1 MAYTQANDD
10 CVGKFYKHQ
19 PLDSEKHQI
28 RLLKLRNS
36 SEDTV
41 DYRLITFD
49 FESAPSCVAL
59 SYTWGDER
67 PTGSVSIDGKEFEIR
82 MNLLNFLRT
91 YEVDGYLW
99 VDQISIDQ
107 SNPEER
113 NHQVKMMWK
122 IYSRCDYV
130 LVWLRNETTCTPST
144 NQAALD
150 FNNGVQSYL
159 KHGRREDGSS
169 DDKKSFD
176 WPTLALLHNSYFD
189 RLWIVQELLLNKH
202 VRILVEGN
210 VWISWESLRTKRE
223 ELGDKIQK
231 VLPSTNWMVETQLL
245 RHIFASHTDV
255 NVTYYTTLSVGR
267 FCDKKCQ
274 DPRDKV
280 YGLMALVQP
289 SSRVEI
295 DYTKSKHQV
304 FLDAVM
310 SMIREYWYLRH
321 EPSDRGF
328 QLHPVKWYFR
338 TSLGSSWSLAQAMA
352 FTGLETSGLRS
363 FVECIWERVLRY
375 EVTAKSRGLQ
385 VDAETHCITSVGYEP
400 EMRQLSINKRLES
413 TCNRWWYKLEGNRYY
428 HDCKEWSGKAKLQE
442 YTVPDDVRYSKPG
455 LGKKLLTRNDR
466 ITVERELLQQISP
479 SIVEWFAFKLC
490 DENASVSNNITP
502 YSEPNTVDIEV
513 VRGPRALGS
522 IS

>member
-1 MAYTQANDD
+1 
-10 CVGKFYKHQ
+10 
-19 PLDSEKHQI
+19 
-28 RLLKLRNS
+28 
-36 SEDTV
+36 
-41 DYRLITFD
+41 
-49 FESAPSCVAL
+49 
-59 SYTWGDER
+59 
-67 PTGSVSIDGKEFEIR
+67 
-82 MNLLNFLRT
+82 
-91 YEVDGYLW
+91 
-99 VDQISIDQ
+99 
-107 SNPEER
+107 
-113 NHQVKMMWK
+113 
-122 IYSRCDYV
+122 
-130 LVWLRNETTCTPST
+130 
-144 NQAALD
+144 
-150 FNNGVQSYL
+150 
-159 KHGRREDGSS
+159 
-169 DDKKSFD
+169 
-176 WPTLALLHNSYFD
+176 
-189 RLWIVQELLLNKH
+189 
-202 VRILVEGN
+202 
-210 VWISWESLRTKRE
+210 
-223 ELGDKIQK
+223 
-231 VLPSTNWMVETQLL
+231 
-245 RHIFASHTDV
+245 
-255 NVTYYTTLSVGR
+255 
-267 FCDKKCQ
+267 
-274 DPRDKV
+274 
-280 YGLMALVQP
+280 
-289 SSRVEI
+289 
-295 DYTKSKHQV
+295 
-304 FLDAVM
+304 M

>member
-49 FESAPSCVAL
+49 FESAPSYVAL

-245 RHIFASHTDV
+245 HHIFASHTDV

-338 TSLGSSWSLAQAMA
+338 TSPGSSWSLAQAMA

-513 VRGPRALGS
+513 VRGLRALGS